1 MEMERINQIL
11 MRMGGSKCNISHL
24 LKNGFC
30 SEQEIKEMINNGY
43 LIKIGDKVMK
53 TEKARE
59 VY

>member
-1 MEMERINQIL
+1 MEIKRINQIL
-11 MRMGGSKCNISHL
+11 MHMGGSKCNISHL

-30 SEQEIKEMINNGY
+30 SEQEINAMINSGY

-53 TEKARE
+53 TDKARE